1 VESIKEPFNI
11 ALDKELTLQIL
22 EINRIPAI
30 RLADVKTCSFPI
42 VGRMHGHHRGRDICI
57 VESEEKAREE
67 GFDYFTKLYVIEK
80 EYYVEVE
87 GLCIKK
93 VMEAVPSKVM
103 WSEVPIRTDAFGWRW
118 KETDSMPEEWMQI
131 AIRSLYVTGLTNGY
145 VKMGKLMDESPIVID
160 INLPS
165 DIISFMPVASP
176 AFFTMGMDVEFML
189 RHKDDLVPASY
200 FFSLEGEVGCDERQ
214 IEQDSGVYALAEIR
228 PKPAES
234 PYELFFNMKR
244 LLIEASE
251 KVPYHDIE
259 FLAGSMPFSGYQC
272 GGHIHFGIPLSL
284 PLLRALDSYVAVP
297 VSMIEDSRTA
307 KRRRKTKHGGLGRYR
322 VKPYGF
328 EYLSLSSWISEP
340 DMALAILCLAKLVAA
355 HHHELPDD
363 FLFDPLVQRAYYSGN
378 RLYLKRF
385 WSTIK
390 QRLISTSSYFEYRK
404 ELDTL
409 FKRIEEEKLLK
420 DSGDIRKEWGLE
432 TLKQSYDSGMSILI
446 SKKLRNRFNVEV
458 GQTSYI
464 RAGKLIALADI
475 RPYPFSFRS
484 PNAVQLSEH
493 LREALS
499 IPLAW
504 QPKLFL
510 QNGILSLGPVI
521 GILSNATFE
530 SQATYFR
537 QLCRLGAE
545 KQMLVYIFDP
555 RNIDWDKMVVEGTS
569 HIGSGIFPL
578 PDVIYDRYFIDEDNV
593 IEEIDEI
600 RIKLQSVYG
609 IPFINPLSL
618 FKLTGDKSKCYEVLS
633 QTCAEYL
640 PDTRLLENPYDAIE
654 MLDQYGEIFLKPLRG
669 ALGSGIVQVT
679 RHLSGVLWFSSNE
692 QQTKCLTTMDE
703 LTDQLFSLK
712 CKNDYLV
719 QEGILRKQ
727 IYDSY
732 VEIRVYMQKNS
743 QQKWLRTGMVARL
756 SKKGIITRDTEVNMR
771 ISKVLTGLY
780 PDPNKRKEI
789 REKIAQVARSVVEVI
804 EESAGSAGEL
814 AVDLCIDAYDNI
826 KVIEI
831 NSKPDNLFLAA
842 NVKAFRIRNLAS
854 NRLLNYAAA
863 LAGYNSEPTL

>member
-1 VESIKEPFNI
+1 
-11 ALDKELTLQIL
+11 
-22 EINRIPAI
+22 
-30 RLADVKTCSFPI
+30 
-42 VGRMHGHHRGRDICI
+42 
-57 VESEEKAREE
+57 
-67 GFDYFTKLYVIEK
+67 
-80 EYYVEVE
+80 
-87 GLCIKK
+87 
-93 VMEAVPSKVM
+93 
-103 WSEVPIRTDAFGWRW
+103 
-118 KETDSMPEEWMQI
+118 
-131 AIRSLYVTGLTNGY
+131 
-145 VKMGKLMDESPIVID
+145 
-160 INLPS
+160 
-165 DIISFMPVASP
+165 
-176 AFFTMGMDVEFML
+176 
-189 RHKDDLVPASY
+189 
-200 FFSLEGEVGCDERQ
+200 
-214 IEQDSGVYALAEIR
+214 
-228 PKPAES
+228 
-234 PYELFFNMKR
+234 
-244 LLIEASE
+244 
-251 KVPYHDIE
+251 
-259 FLAGSMPFSGYQC
+259 
-272 GGHIHFGIPLSL
+272 
-284 PLLRALDSYVAVP
+284 
-297 VSMIEDSRTA
+297 
-307 KRRRKTKHGGLGRYR
+307 
-322 VKPYGF
+322 
-328 EYLSLSSWISEP
+328 
-340 DMALAILCLAKLVAA
+340 
-355 HHHELPDD
+355 
-363 FLFDPLVQRAYYSGN
+363 
-378 RLYLKRF
+378 
-385 WSTIK
+385 
-390 QRLISTSSYFEYRK
+390 
-404 ELDTL
+404 
-409 FKRIEEEKLLK
+409 
-420 DSGDIRKEWGLE
+420 
-432 TLKQSYDSGMSILI
+432 
-446 SKKLRNRFNVEV
+446 
-458 GQTSYI
+458 
-464 RAGKLIALADI
+464 
-475 RPYPFSFRS
+475 
-484 PNAVQLSEH
+484 
-493 LREALS
+493 
-499 IPLAW
+499 
-504 QPKLFL
+504 
-510 QNGILSLGPVI
+510 
-521 GILSNATFE
+521 
-530 SQATYFR
+530 
-537 QLCRLGAE
+537 
-545 KQMLVYIFDP
+545 MLVYIFDP